1 MYRLL
6 EFFILSW
13 PTAVAAPNVRPL
25 SDELSFPVEGL
36 ASEFGSKTAACDAAR
51 LVVANDGQGVPLNL
65 VAVVN
70 KDGSIV
76 ELLASYNGGVK
87 PWKRGYVIVDNANP
101 TVTVTEE
108 GAATAPTIADV
119 VPDPAAGEVS
129 ANDAEAAPPAPT
141 VAEVDVPPSLRR
153 RSVLDGKLP
162 RPDVVK

>member
-6 EFFILSW
+6 EFFIVSW

-25 SDELSFPVEGL
+25 SDKLSFPIEGL
-36 ASEFGSKTAACDAAR
+36 APDFGSKTAALDAAR
-51 LVVANDGQGVPLNL
+51 LVVANNGQGEPLNL
-65 VAVVN
+65 IAVVG
-70 KDGSIV
+70 KDDTIV

-87 PWKRGYVIVDNANP
+87 PWKRGYVIVDNATP

-108 GAATAPTIADV
+108 GADPAPTIVDV

-141 VAEVDVPPSLRR
+141 KAQVDVPPSLRR
-153 RSVLDGKLP
+153 RSVLDGKPP
-162 RPDVVK
+162 RADVVD